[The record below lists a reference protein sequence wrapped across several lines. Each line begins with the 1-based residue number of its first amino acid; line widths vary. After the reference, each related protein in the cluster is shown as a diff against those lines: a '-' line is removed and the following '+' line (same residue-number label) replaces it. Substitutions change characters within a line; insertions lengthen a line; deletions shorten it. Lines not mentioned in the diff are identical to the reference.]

1 MSSTP
6 KSVLKICYN
15 RKMKDIAASVDI
27 GSKNIKIVVASK
39 NNKGLPEILV
49 ATSEVSQGI
58 RNGQISDFSEAFSS
72 IQKAIK
78 KTEKHLG
85 KNIQKIILGINSFE
99 IKSQVVKIKQ
109 SVAKSSNEVTE
120 LDLEKAEREAISKM
134 GIDSPYEIINNTL
147 SSVFLDGKK
156 ISGNII
162 GKIGNNIETHFL
174 MQIISKKTLESFLQI
189 FEKLNINIAEIVYSS
204 YGDSIP
210 LTTKR
215 ERIYGVCLVNI
226 GAENTSIAI
235 YENEMPILTKIVKI
249 GGNNITNDIAV
260 GLNMSLE
267 DAEETKKRNKSTNK
281 KIVDNI
287 IEARLKD
294 ISDTVKSEILK
305 INNFGKLTGG
315 LVLTGGTAR
324 LENINEIF
332 TKNME
337 MNVKNANNILPKITD
352 GILRD
357 GVFSTSYGLT
367 FLSTEDKT
375 FSEKLYSSIKL
386 FIRKILAS
394 ILP

>member
-1 MSSTP
+1 
-6 KSVLKICYN
+6 
-15 RKMKDIAASVDI
+15 MKDIVVAIDI

-39 NNKGLPEILV
+39 NQKGFPEILV

-58 RNGQISDFSEAFSS
+58 RNGQIADFADALSS
-72 IQKAIK
+72 VQRAIK

-85 KNIQKIILGINSFE
+85 KSIQKVVLGINSFE
-99 IKSQVVKIKQ
+99 IKSHLVKIKQ

-120 LDLEKAEREAISKM
+120 LDIEKGEKEAVNKM
-134 GIDSPYEIINNTL
+134 GIDSPYEIINNSL
-147 SSVFLDGKK
+147 SEIFLDNKK
-156 ISGNII
+156 ITGNII

-174 MQIISKKTLESFLQI
+174 MQIISKKNLESFLQI
-189 FEKLNINIAEIVYSS
+189 FEKLNINVAEIVYSS

-210 LTTKR
+210 LSTKR

-226 GAENTSIAI
+226 GAENTTITI
-235 YENEMPILTKIVKI
+235 YENEMPILTKIIKI

-294 ISDTVKSEILK
+294 ISDIIKSEILK
-305 INNFGKLTGG
+305 VNNFGKLTGG
-315 LVLTGGTAR
+315 IVLSGGTAR

-332 TKNME
+332 TKNLE
-337 MNVKNANNILPKITD
+337 MNIKNANNILPKITD

-357 GVFSTSYGLT
+357 GVFSTAYGLT
-367 FLSTEDKT
+367 FLSIQDKT
-375 FSEKLYSSIKL
+375 FMENLYHSIKVYL
-386 FIRKILAS
+386 KKILNS

>member
-1 MSSTP
+1 
-6 KSVLKICYN
+6 
-15 RKMKDIAASVDI
+15 MKDIVVAIDI

-39 NNKGLPEILV
+39 NQKGFPEILV

-58 RNGQISDFSEAFSS
+58 RNGQIADFADALSS
-72 IQKAIK
+72 VQRAIK

-85 KNIQKIILGINSFE
+85 KSIQKVVLGINSFE
-99 IKSQVVKIKQ
+99 IKSHLVKIKQ

-120 LDLEKAEREAISKM
+120 LDIEKGEKEAVNKM
-134 GIDSPYEIINNTL
+134 GIDSPYEIINNSL
-147 SSVFLDGKK
+147 SKIFLDNKK
-156 ISGNII
+156 ITGNII

-174 MQIISKKTLESFLQI
+174 MQIISKKNLESFLQI
-189 FEKLNINIAEIVYSS
+189 FEKININVAEIVYSS

-210 LTTKR
+210 LSTKR

-226 GAENTSIAI
+226 GAENTTITI
-235 YENEMPILTKIVKI
+235 YENEMPILTKIIKI

-294 ISDTVKSEILK
+294 ISDIIKSEILK
-305 INNFGKLTGG
+305 VNNFGKLTGG
-315 LVLTGGTAR
+315 IVLSGGTAR

-332 TKNME
+332 TKNLE
-337 MNVKNANNILPKITD
+337 MNIKNANNILPKITD

-357 GVFSTSYGLT
+357 GVFSTAYGLT
-367 FLSTEDKT
+367 FLSIQDKT
-375 FSEKLYSSIKL
+375 FMENLYHSIKVYL
-386 FIRKILAS
+386 KKILNS

>member
-1 MSSTP
+1 
-6 KSVLKICYN
+6 
-15 RKMKDIAASVDI
+15 MKDIVVAIDI

-39 NNKGLPEILV
+39 NQKGFPEILV

-58 RNGQISDFSEAFSS
+58 RNGQIADFADALSS
-72 IQKAIK
+72 VQRAIK

-85 KNIQKIILGINSFE
+85 KSIQKVVLGINSFE
-99 IKSQVVKIKQ
+99 IKSHLVKIKQ

-120 LDLEKAEREAISKM
+120 LDIEKGEKEAVNKM
-134 GIDSPYEIINNTL
+134 GIDSPYEIINNSL
-147 SSVFLDGKK
+147 SEIFLDNKK
-156 ISGNII
+156 ITGNII

-174 MQIISKKTLESFLQI
+174 MQIISKKNLESFLQI
-189 FEKLNINIAEIVYSS
+189 FEKLNINVAEIVYSS

-210 LTTKR
+210 LSTKR

-226 GAENTSIAI
+226 GAENTTITI
-235 YENEMPILTKIVKI
+235 YENEMPILTKIIKI

-260 GLNMSLE
+260 GLNMSIE

-294 ISDTVKSEILK
+294 ISDIIKSEILK
-305 INNFGKLTGG
+305 VNNFGKLTGG
-315 LVLTGGTAR
+315 IVLSGGTAR

-332 TKNME
+332 TKNLE
-337 MNVKNANNILPKITD
+337 MNIKNANNILPKITD

-357 GVFSTSYGLT
+357 GVFSTAYRCC
-367 FLSTEDKT
+367 
-375 FSEKLYSSIKL
+375 SSISSGIIEL
-386 FIRKILAS
+386 ISLVIIVSVSIYIR
-394 ILP
+394 